1 MKKCPFCAEE
11 IQDEAVKC
19 KHCGEFLI
27 DAELKGLKKDTGG
40 KWYYTTPMIILWI
53 LLLQPL
59 ALPIIWKNPQYD
71 ITRKII
77 WTVVT
82 IIVTVLITLWI
93 MSSFVHYLNSMVDI
107 SMKGL

>member
-27 DAELKGLKKDTGG
+27 DAELKLKKDAGN
-40 KWYYTTPMIILWI
+40 KWYYTTSMIILWI

-59 ALPIIWKNPQYD
+59 ALPFIWKNPQYN
-71 ITRKII
+71 TANKIF
-77 WTVVT
+77 WTIVT
-82 IIVTVLITLWI
+82 IVFTVGCCVLLMAAYSWALGQIAQ
-93 MSSFVHYLNSMVDI
+93 F
-107 SMKGL
+107 G

>member
-19 KHCGEFLI
+19 KHCCEFLI
-27 DAELKGLKKDTGG
+27 DAELRGLKKDTGS

-59 ALPIIWKNPQYD
+59 ALPFIWKNPQYD
-71 ITRKII
+71 TTKKII
-77 WTVVT
+77 WTVIT
-82 IIVTVLITLWI
+82 IVFTILLTLLLTSI
-93 MSSFVHYLNSMVDI
+93 LTRYLQWMGNI
-107 SMKGL
+107 ATNGL